1 MCTVLLPSILDGVA
15 GFLDDLQQPR
25 GHELDQGLQVLSV
38 KVYSL
43 HFRPLSEQRYTLVI
57 SGPIDLNFSAMLPET
72 FTFQRATVDSTATTE
87 EAAIYISTPVRR
99 RLQFT

>member
-1 MCTVLLPSILDGVA
+1 MFFVA
-15 GFLDDLQQPR
+15 N
-25 GHELDQGLQVLSV
+25 SAA
-38 KVYSL
+38 
-43 HFRPLSEQRYTLVI
+43 QRAQKNIVI